1 MNKDF
6 SRIISL
12 LRKEKGLSQKQVAA
26 DLGVSQAL
34 LSHYEKGIRECGLD
48 FVIKVAEYYDV
59 STDYLLGRTVQRN
72 GAKIAINDL
81 PEIFSPEIKPNVVK
95 SNLLSVLNKRLI
107 VNSIELIF
115 DLLEETGSKGLTTEV
130 SDYLMLSVYKMFRII
145 YSSGDKNPKGVF
157 SVAENVAGG
166 VFSAL
171 QSLAEAYAG
180 SLAGGNGCDGFD
192 GVPIDRVPS
201 LSPEIIAKK
210 YPLYFSS
217 LFNLIKVCEDK
228 ANKK

>member
-6 SRIISL
+6 SRIITL

-48 FVIKVAEYYDV
+48 FVIKVAGYYDV

-81 PEIFSPEIKPNVVK
+81 PEITASESKTSSAK
-95 SNLLSVLNKRLI
+95 SNILSVLNKRLI

-115 DLLEETGSKGLTTEV
+115 DLLEEIGSKGLTTEA
-130 SDYLMLSVYKMFRII
+130 SNYLMISVYKMFRTV
-145 YSSGDKNPKGVF
+145 YSCGGKNPKGVF
-157 SVAENVAGG
+157 SVDESIAGG
-166 VFSAL
+166 VFTAL
-171 QSLAEAYAG
+171 QSLAEAYSG
-180 SLAGGNGCDGFD
+180 SLASGNSCDGFD
-192 GVPIDRVPS
+192 GVSLNRVPN

-217 LFNLIKVCEDK
+217 LFNLIKLCEDK
-228 ANKK
+228 VNKK